1 MRVLL
6 AMAVAL
12 LALNFADEQ
21 LNDGAF
27 SRAAQQMVVEIGR
40 SVGL

>member
-6 AMAVAL
+6 AAAVAL
-12 LALNFADEQ
+12 LALNFVDEQ
-21 LNDGAF
+21 LNDGAM
-27 SRAAQQMVVEIGR
+27 SRMARLMVVQISQ